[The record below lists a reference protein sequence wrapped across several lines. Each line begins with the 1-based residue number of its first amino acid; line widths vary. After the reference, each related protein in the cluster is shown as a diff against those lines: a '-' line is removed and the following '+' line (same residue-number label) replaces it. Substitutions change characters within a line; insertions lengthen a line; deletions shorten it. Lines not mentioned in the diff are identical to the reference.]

1 MAKRDLTAK
10 ELEQLNKNP
19 YVVYA
24 EGNRIVYTNKFKIH
38 FVKENLLGKTP
49 TQIFSEAG
57 FDLSVLGPKRIER
70 AAARWR
76 LSFYSGTL
84 GQYDDSNLREIH
96 TRNKL
101 KKDQEQANQE
111 ISQLKNKI
119 ARLEHRIASLLKI
132 LRLQR
137 ECYKNQLAL
146 AKHVTPFIK

>member
-76 LSFYSGTL
+76 RSFYSGTL
-84 GQYDDSNLREIH
+84 GQYDDSNVREIH

-119 ARLEHRIASLLKI
+119 ARLEHRIKCLVKLM
-132 LRLQR
+132 RQR
-137 ECYKNQLAL
+137 NQYNIQLSL
-146 AKHVTPFIK
+146 AKHTTASIE

>member
-119 ARLEHRIASLLKI
+119 ARLEHRIKCLVKLM
-132 LRLQR
+132 RLQR
-137 ECYKNQLAL
+137 NQYNIQLSL
-146 AKHVTPFIK
+146 AKHTTASIE